1 MSGNV
6 GQRAFHNAR
15 SRKQQK
21 AEVAQLFE
29 RAVALQKAGLLPDA
43 KAVYRQLLQLAPKH
57 FDALY
62 LLGSFEYQARNF
74 HEAEVLL
81 GKAVDLEPRSA
92 KAHLNRGV
100 VLFALQ
106 RFEEAGASYRRA
118 IALEPGNAIALNN
131 LGNVWLMQDRRD
143 DAIAAYDK
151 ALAAKPDFPNAW
163 YNRGVVLQQLQRYEE
178 ALASHDRAL
187 ALDPRYAEALN
198 GRAGALDALGRPVDA
213 LDGYDRA
220 IAVNPNFAEA
230 FRNRGTVLFH
240 LHRLNDARDSFDK
253 ALAINPDYAEALN
266 GRGGVS
272 TNLRDYDA
280 ALACFERALALR
292 PDYLEV
298 FVNRAAVWL
307 ELKRFEDAV
316 ADFDRALRLSPGL
329 ADAWFGRGNALHQSR
344 QNAEAIACCERALSL
359 DPKSYRAHVLLGQC
373 LFTLGRTKEAIAR
386 FDDALAI
393 KPDFAEAITLK
404 IFTMDFLDD
413 VSFVQQRDVR
423 QLWWEQVGSKIAV
436 PPREPHRNSRDP
448 RRRLVVGYVSAD
460 FREHSAARVF
470 GPVLQYSDKADFETV
485 CYSCHPNQDEV
496 TAEFRQIADRWRDAS
511 QWTDQRLADQVRQDE
526 VDILVDLSGYTAG
539 HRLGAFVHKPAPI
552 QVHGWGHGTP
562 PGLPAIDYVFG
573 DPVTIPPDVRHL
585 FCEKI
590 FDLPCMLTLQPLPAD
605 VERGELPALA
615 NGFITFGV
623 FNRTS
628 KISEQ
633 AAAVWAQILDRVPGS
648 RLLIKDFDLEEPLL
662 RDNLLARFARHGVAA
677 DRLGLLGR
685 TSRLDHLKAL
695 NRVDIALDPFPQN
708 GGASTWEALQMGV
721 PVVAKLGGALP
732 SRAAGG
738 ILCGIGMGDWVADSA
753 EAYIEI
759 AVARASRIDEL
770 AHLRRAL
777 PGKIAA
783 SKAGNPAAYAG
794 EVAKAYR
801 SMWEAYCA
809 GGRESGSHEQ

>member
-1 MSGNV
+1 MSKSV

-15 SRKQQK
+15 GKKEQK
-21 AEVAQLFE
+21 AEVAQLLE
-29 RAVALQKAGLLPDA
+29 RAIALHKTGLLPDSR
-43 KAVYRQLLQLAPKH
+43 AVYRQLLQLAPKH

-62 LLGSFEYQARNF
+62 RFGTFEYQARNF
-74 HEAEVLL
+74 HEAELLL

-92 KAHLNRGV
+92 KAHLHRGV

-106 RFEEAGASYRRA
+106 RFEEAAASYRRA
-118 IALEPGNAIALNN
+118 IALEPGHAIALNN
-131 LGNVWLMQDRRD
+131 LGNVCLMQGRHD
-143 DAIAAYDK
+143 DAIATYDK
-151 ALAAKPDFPNAW
+151 ALAVQPDFPNAW

-198 GRAGALDALGRPVDA
+198 GRANALAALGRPVDA
-213 LDGYDRA
+213 LDSYDRA
-220 IAVNPNFAEA
+220 VAVNPNFAEA
-230 FRNRGTVLFH
+230 FRNRGNVLFE
-240 LHRLNDARDSFDK
+240 LRRLEEARDSFDK
-253 ALAINPDYAEALN
+253 ALAIHPNYAEALN

-280 ALACFERALALR
+280 ALASFERALALR

-307 ELKRFEDAV
+307 ELQRFQDAV

-359 DPKSYRAHVLLGQC
+359 DPKCYRAHVLLGQC
-373 LFTLGRTKEAIAR
+373 LFTLGRTREAIAS
-386 FDDALAI
+386 FDAALAI
-393 KPDFAEAITLK
+393 RPDFAEAITLK

-413 VSFVQQRDVR
+413 VSFAEQRDVR
-423 QLWWEQVGSKIAV
+423 RVWWEQVGSRIAV
-436 PPREPHRNSRDP
+436 PPRGPHRNVRDP

-470 GPVLQYSDKADFETV
+470 GPALQYSDKADFETV

-496 TAEFRQIADRWRDAS
+496 TAEFQQIADRWRDAT
-511 QWTDQRLADQVRQDE
+511 QWTDQRLADQIRQDGI
-526 VDILVDLSGYTAG
+526 DILVDLSGYTAG

-552 QVHGWGHGTP
+552 QIHGWGHGTP
-562 PGLPAIDYVFG
+562 PGLPTIDYVFG

-605 VERGELPALA
+605 VERGELPALT

-623 FNRTS
+623 FNRSS

-633 AAAVWAQILDRVPGS
+633 AAAVWARIFYRVPGS
-648 RLLIKDFDLEEPLL
+648 RLLVKDFDLEEPLL
-662 RDNLLARFARHGVAA
+662 RDNLLARFVRHGIAA
-677 DRLGLLGR
+677 DRIGLLGK
-685 TSRLDHLKAL
+685 TSRPDHLKAF
-695 NRVDIALDPFPQN
+695 NDIDIALDPFPQN

-721 PVVAKLGGALP
+721 PVVAKLGTALP

-738 ILCGIGMGDWVADSA
+738 ILSGVGMQDWVADSA
-753 EAYIEI
+753 EAYVEI
-759 AVARASRIDEL
+759 AVARASRVDEL
-770 AHLRRAL
+770 ATLRRAL
-777 PGKIAA
+777 PGRIAA

-801 SMWEAYCA
+801 SMWEIYCA
-809 GGRESGSHEQ
+809 GEPGESAT